1 MKNVIMAVNIDKR
14 SKAAPTVQEV
24 LTKYGE
30 MIHFRL
36 GVHDLHHGEN
46 NENGRII
53 LQVIGDDAK
62 VAALSDELSSLEL
75 VKVQAMELED

>member
-1 MKNVIMAVNIDKR
+1 MKNVVLAISIDKR
-14 SKAAPTVQEV
+14 STAAPTVQEV

-36 GVHDLHHGEN
+36 GIHDLHHGED
-46 NENGRII
+46 NENGRIL

-62 VAALSDELSSLEL
+62 IQSFKNELAALDL
-75 VKVQAMELED
+75 VKVQAMELE